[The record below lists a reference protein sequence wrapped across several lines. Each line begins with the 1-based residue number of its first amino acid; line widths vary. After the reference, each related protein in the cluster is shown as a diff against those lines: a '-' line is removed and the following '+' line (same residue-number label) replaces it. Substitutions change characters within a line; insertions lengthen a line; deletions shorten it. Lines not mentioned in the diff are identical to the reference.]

1 MEEVTNGALATSK
14 QGALFGHLSEPDPV
28 ILW

>member
-1 MEEVTNGALATSK
+1 MEEVTNGALATPK
-14 QGALFGHLSEPDPV
+14 QGAFCGHLSEPDPV